1 MTFEVRLYTFPF
13 PDILVLRLALLI
25 RALDIA
31 ISLFGLI
38 LFSPVLCLV
47 FLVLYFSQGSA
58 IFTQERLGLN
68 GKSFVIIKFRTMA
81 EGTISIATHLSNHS
95 DVTPIGHILRRLKFD
110 ELPQLLNVL
119 IGDMSLV
126 GPRPG
131 LANQRDLTIERSKRG
146 VYSVKPG
153 ITGLAQ
159 VSGIDMSEPKLLAKT
174 DARMIKEMSV
184 LSYFKYILLTV
195 FRLKGSS

>member
-1 MTFEVRLYTFPF
+1 M
-13 PDILVLRLALLI
+13 LI
-25 RALDIA
+25 RALDITL
-31 ISLFGLI
+31 SVVGLI
-38 LFSPVLCLV
+38 IFCPLICLI
-47 FLVLYFSQGSA
+47 LLLLYFFQGSA
-58 IFTQERLGLN
+58 LFTQERLGLN

-95 DVTPIGHILRRLKFD
+95 DVTPIGRVLRRLKFD

-131 LANQRDLTIERSKRG
+131 LASQRELTIERSKRG

-159 VSGIDMSEPKLLAKT
+159 VSGVDMSTPTLLAKT

-184 LSYFKYILLTV
+184 LNYFKYIFVTV
-195 FRLKGSS
+195 FRSQGSL

>member
-1 MTFEVRLYTFPF
+1 
-13 PDILVLRLALLI
+13 LLI

-38 LFSPVLCLV
+38 IFSPLLGLIL
-47 FLVLYFSQGSA
+47 LVLYFSQGSA

-131 LANQRDLTIERSKRG
+131 LASQRDLTIERSKLG

-159 VSGIDMSEPKLLAKT
+159 VSGIDMSTPNLLAKT

-184 LSYFKYILLTV
+184 VGYFKYIFVTV
-195 FRLKGSS
+195 FRPQGSS

>member
-1 MTFEVRLYTFPF
+1 M
-13 PDILVLRLALLI
+13 LI
-25 RALDIA
+25 RALDVV

-38 LFSPVLCLV
+38 ISFPLLCFIL
-47 FLVLYFSQGSA
+47 LILYFSQGSA
-58 IFTQERLGLN
+58 FFTQERIGLN

-95 DVTPIGHILRRLKFD
+95 GVTPIGHVLRRLKFD

-131 LANQRDLTIERSKRG
+131 LASQRELTIE
-146 VYSVKPG
+146 
-153 ITGLAQ
+153 
-159 VSGIDMSEPKLLAKT
+159 
-174 DARMIKEMSV
+174 
-184 LSYFKYILLTV
+184 
-195 FRLKGSS
+195 